1 MLGVGQADGRG
12 LLPFLTQ
19 GALQVPVAQFVFLHH
34 EQAGVLGRA
43 GGQEALLADR
53 GEVALAQLQTD
64 HALEAGDLAMLGLD
78 AAVVALIGEGGRD
91 DAFFQFLML
100 IVGVTGAQADVLDAG
115 QRIAQFAPQ
124 VEAAALQPDL
134 GHAVVVIVLL
144 AFLVIMVVV
153 VVIIVTAAVQ
163 VVAVR
168 VAALILMGVA
178 GQTIA
183 AGLLGVGRAQIAAS
197 ADV

>member
-1 MLGVGQADGRG
+1 
-12 LLPFLTQ
+12 
-19 GALQVPVAQFVFLHH
+19 
-34 EQAGVLGRA
+34 
-43 GGQEALLADR
+43 
-53 GEVALAQLQTD
+53 
-64 HALEAGDLAMLGLD
+64 
-78 AAVVALIGEGGRD
+78 
-91 DAFFQFLML
+91 ML

>member
-1 MLGVGQADGRG
+1 
-12 LLPFLTQ
+12 
-19 GALQVPVAQFVFLHH
+19 
-34 EQAGVLGRA
+34 
-43 GGQEALLADR
+43 
-53 GEVALAQLQTD
+53 
-64 HALEAGDLAMLGLD
+64 
-78 AAVVALIGEGGRD
+78 
-91 DAFFQFLML
+91 ML
-100 IVGVTGAQADVLDAG
+100 IVGIAGAQTHVLDAG
-115 QRIAQFAPQ
+115 HGIAQFTAQ
-124 VEAAALQPDL
+124 IDAAALQSDL